1 LNGLNEEKLREITEL
16 TQKKIQKLFEKY
28 PCINFTS
35 TTEKNSAKIKGMVF
49 NEQYLQ
55 ELGYSLE
62 SFATTILQEGFP
74 RLMPIDTACC
84 AKILIDNYYTLGSE
98 GAETPEIVSDIIIK
112 NGYMRKIRYKMYYF
126 PSYRNRAYDVS
137 AVLVITGKERTVT
150 MEEREEK
157 CEMNK
162 RFLKKIIRKEKEI
175 NKFMH
180 KFYDRTLN
188 LPYTSVHKVCRIR
201 DLDVKDEEEESLI
214 QEENG
219 LLRKE
224 MESRN

>member
-74 RLMPIDTACC
+74 R
-84 AKILIDNYYTLGSE
+84 
-98 GAETPEIVSDIIIK
+98 
-112 NGYMRKIRYKMYYF
+112 
-126 PSYRNRAYDVS
+126 
-137 AVLVITGKERTVT
+137 
-150 MEEREEK
+150 
-157 CEMNK
+157 
-162 RFLKKIIRKEKEI
+162 
-175 NKFMH
+175 
-180 KFYDRTLN
+180 
-188 LPYTSVHKVCRIR
+188 
-201 DLDVKDEEEESLI
+201 
-214 QEENG
+214 
-219 LLRKE
+219 
-224 MESRN
+224 

>member
-1 LNGLNEEKLREITEL
+1 
-16 TQKKIQKLFEKY
+16 
-28 PCINFTS
+28 
-35 TTEKNSAKIKGMVF
+35 
-49 NEQYLQ
+49 
-55 ELGYSLE
+55 
-62 SFATTILQEGFP
+62 
-74 RLMPIDTACC
+74 
-84 AKILIDNYYTLGSE
+84 
-98 GAETPEIVSDIIIK
+98 
-112 NGYMRKIRYKMYYF
+112 MYYF